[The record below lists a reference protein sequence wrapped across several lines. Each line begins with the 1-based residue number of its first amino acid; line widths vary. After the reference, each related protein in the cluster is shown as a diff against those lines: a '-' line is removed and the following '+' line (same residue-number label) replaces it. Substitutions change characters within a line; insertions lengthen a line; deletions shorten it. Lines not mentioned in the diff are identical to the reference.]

1 MMNRILFICFFI
13 SYSFSNNHFK
23 KCDFSNHIVRVRPQ
37 LDTFFISQ
45 TGHFKIHYDTTG
57 LDAPSLFDSNLN
69 NIPDYVEEVA
79 IIADSSRKVI
89 VDIMGF
95 NSEPL
100 DDDGIYDIYI
110 EDRGPGSYGFNALEN
125 SQTGSTYIVIDDEYE
140 ESDYHI
146 PGINTMRLT
155 VAHEFFHAVQRSYRV
170 YPNNSTLF
178 LYEMSSTW
186 IEDVIVPDGNDYL
199 FWVDTFFNNPS
210 IDIDDTDGYSIA
222 LFGHYLTQVVE
233 GSPNLNS
240 SIIKE
245 VWNNFENINNGHL
258 SIENVLIDYNT
269 TFAESWTDFCAR
281 NLFNGKF
288 PNMNNSIYYYSDQIY
303 SQPILSNSSLINES
317 IYFNDIII
325 NDKSIAPISSFT
337 FDNFFTL
344 NLNTSI
350 ENSDFFGI
358 ITLDKNNNS
367 NPEIINL
374 NNISIF
380 NIEPQDTV
388 NILFSSYDNNQLLDV
403 EILLDECDI
412 SLLPEG
418 YCDCSGNTFDCN
430 NVCGGDSELD
440 LCGVCG
446 GDNSLCTGCT
456 DPEACNYDSN
466 ATEPGDCTYQQQ
478 HYDCFGNCVDTDCF
492 GNCPPVAILDQCGV
506 CNGDNDCFPDFVNL
520 VNVYP
525 NPFSEFLN
533 VVYELPEQTNVK
545 ISIFDINGS
554 LIDILF
560 NESQYG
566 RQNPYEFTWD
576 PGILPSGVYIL
587 NFETKFKSVSEKIT
601 LLK

>member
-23 KCDFSNHIVRVRPQ
+23 KCDFSSHVIRVRPQ
-37 LDTFFISQ
+37 LDTFFISP

-57 LDAPSLFDSNLN
+57 LDAPNLFDSNLN

-110 EDRGPGSYGFNALEN
+110 EDRGPGSYGFNALDN

-155 VAHEFFHAVQRSYRV
+155 VAHEFFHAVQRSYRI
-170 YPNNSTLF
+170 YPNNSNLF

-199 FWVDTFFNNPS
+199 YWVDTFFNNPS

-233 GSPNLNS
+233 DSPNQMNS

-258 SIENVLIDYNT
+258 SIESVLIDYNT
-269 TFAESWTDFCAR
+269 TFAESWADFCAR

-288 PNMNNSIYYYSDQIY
+288 TNMNNSIYYYSDQIY
-303 SQPILSNSSLINES
+303 TQPISVNSSLINQS
-317 IYFNDIII
+317 IYLNDIII

-344 NLNTSI
+344 NLNSSI

-358 ITLDKNNNS
+358 ITLDKRNNL
-367 NPEIINL
+367 NPEIINI
-374 NNISIF
+374 NNISTF
-380 NIEPQDTV
+380 NIEPEDTL
-388 NILFSSYDNNQLLDV
+388 NILFSSYESNQLLDV
-403 EILLDECDI
+403 EIILDECDI

-418 YCDCSGNTFDCN
+418 SCDCSGNIFD
-430 NVCGGDSELD
+430 E
-440 LCGVCG
+440 CGVCG
-446 GDNSLCTGCT
+446 GN
-456 DPEACNYDSN
+456 
-466 ATEPGDCTYQQQ
+466 
-478 HYDCFGNCVDTDCF
+478 
-492 GNCPPVAILDQCGV
+492 
-506 CNGDNDCFPDFVNL
+506 NDCFPDFVNL

-533 VVYELPEQTNVK
+533 VTYELPEQTNVK

-566 RQNPYEFTWD
+566 RQNPYQFTWNPD
-576 PGILPSGVYIL
+576 ILPSGVYVL
-587 NFETKFKSVSEKIT
+587 NFETKFKSISEKIT